1 MSKIP
6 NHEPSINIP
15 KTINLIKNCLTSN
28 WISTSGKF
36 VKELENNISKFT
48 KAKYVIACNSGTSAL
63 QVALRIA
70 GVERNDEVIAPTLTF
85 VATINSIIYNQA
97 SPIFMDCDNYFNLDI
112 EKTIEFLEKRTFSK
126 NGYCINK
133 LTHKK
138 IKAIVPVY
146 VWGNNLNL
154 KKLKKIADKKN
165 IKIIEDASE
174 ALGTFKYYG
183 KTKKHAGLEGIAG
196 CLSFNAN
203 KIITTGGGGA
213 IITNSLK
220 FAKKALYLT
229 TQAKS
234 PSIEFI
240 HNEIG
245 YNNRLTSLPAALGI
259 TQLKEISKK
268 IKNKKRIYKYYRKKI
283 NVLKNFKIAEVPN
296 NSLNNHWMNIL
307 KINSNKS
314 LSRAF
319 LLKYLNKKGINVRP
333 VWRLNHNQ
341 KPFRTFEK
349 YKISRAPK
357 LYNTSICLPS
367 SSSLSKKE
375 INYIYD
381 NLYKLE
387 KKK

>member
-1 MSKIP
+1 MNKIP
-6 NHEPSINIP
+6 NYEPSINVP
-15 KTINLIKNCLTSN
+15 KTLNLLKKCLSSN

-36 VKELENNISKFT
+36 VKEFENNISAYT
-48 KAKYVIACNSGTSAL
+48 KAKYVVACSSGTSAL

-70 GVERNDEVIAPTLTF
+70 GVGKNDEVIAPTLTF
-85 VATINSIIYNQA
+85 AATINSIIYNQA
-97 SPIFMDCDNYFNLDI
+97 SPIFMDCDDYFNLDI
-112 EKTIEFLEKRTFSK
+112 EKTIEFLEKNTLFK
-126 NGYCINK
+126 NGYCTNK
-133 LTHKK
+133 LTNKK

-146 VWGNNLNL
+146 VWGNALNL
-154 KKLKKIADKKN
+154 KNLKQIADKKN

-183 KTKKHAGLEGIAG
+183 KTLRHAGLEGLAG

-213 IITNSLK
+213 IITNNLN

-245 YNNRLTSLPAALGI
+245 YNYRLTSLPAVLGI

-268 IKNKKRIYKYYRKKI
+268 IKVKKKNYECYRKKI
-283 NVLKNFKIAEVPN
+283 NKLKNFKIAEVPN

-307 KINSNKS
+307 KINFNKS
-314 LSRAF
+314 LTRVF
-319 LLKYLNKKGINVRP
+319 LLKHLNKKGINARP
-333 VWRLNHNQ
+333 VWILNHNQ
-341 KPFRTFEK
+341 KPFKSYEQ
-349 YKISRAPK
+349 YKISKATY

-367 SSSLSKKE
+367 GPSLSKKE
-375 INYIYD
+375 INYIYEI
-381 NLYKLE
+381 LHKL
-387 KKK
+387 